1 MTRSL
6 AIVCKGRNLTCKTNA
21 NFSATVTEVTLSW
34 KKKKKR
40 ATSISKLLQANP
52 QEKKTGLD
60 SYIATF
66 YLTQNDFS
74 ST

>member
-1 MTRSL
+1 MTSSL
-6 AIVCKGRNLTCKTNA
+6 AIVCKGRDLTCKTNA

-34 KKKKKR
+34 NKEKKR
-40 ATSISKLLQANP
+40 ATSISESLQANP

-60 SYIATF
+60 SYIAAV